1 MQELPPPPG
10 FSMSETHPNATPPT
24 VPPTDEG
31 LAEMLRGDQRLR
43 WFQGQRIPVEAYL
56 EHYPAL
62 LASPTAVQ
70 CLLHGE
76 IQLRRELHEPAE
88 LDDFRR
94 RFPDHAA
101 WLEQEFA
108 GRKPAPSATDS
119 QSDQAGNTALE
130 WPALPGYEIIDEI
143 GRGGMGVVYKA
154 RQTRLNRF
162 VALKVLLGGPNA
174 GPRAL
179 ARFRAEADAVA
190 QVQHPYI
197 VQIFDTIEQNEQ
209 LCLAL
214 EFVGGGS
221 LATQIASRPL
231 PITHAAGIALKL
243 AQAIQFA
250 HERGIIHRDLKPA
263 NILLTDDGIPKIT
276 DFGLAKH
283 LDGERTLTQS
293 GSLLGTPDYMSPE
306 QADGKAKQIGPAADI
321 YSLGAILY
329 EMLTGMPPFRGEALA
344 AVLDAVRFKKPES
357 PRMLRRDLPRSLEA
371 VCLKCLEKEPNRRYA
386 SAQALAD
393 DLERFIAGK
402 PVDANS
408 SALLRWL
415 RGRM

>member
-1 MQELPPPPG
+1 
-10 FSMSETHPNATPPT
+10 
-24 VPPTDEG
+24 
-31 LAEMLRGDQRLR
+31 
-43 WFQGQRIPVEAYL
+43 
-56 EHYPAL
+56 
-62 LASPTAVQ
+62 
-70 CLLHGE
+70 
-76 IQLRRELHEPAE
+76 
-88 LDDFRR
+88 
-94 RFPDHAA
+94 
-101 WLEQEFA
+101 
-108 GRKPAPSATDS
+108 
-119 QSDQAGNTALE
+119 
-130 WPALPGYEIIDEI
+130 
-143 GRGGMGVVYKA
+143 
-154 RQTRLNRF
+154 
-162 VALKVLLGGPNA
+162 VLLGGPNA